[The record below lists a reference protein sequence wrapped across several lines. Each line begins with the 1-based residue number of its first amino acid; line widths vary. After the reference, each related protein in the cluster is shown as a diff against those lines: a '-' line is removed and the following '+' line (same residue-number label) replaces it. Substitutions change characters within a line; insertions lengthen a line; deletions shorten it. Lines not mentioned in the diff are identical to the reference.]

1 MRLFSTISNKWQG
14 FVGENPVNAL
24 LGQFRRELLGIA
36 IFSMI
41 INLLMLTP
49 TIYMLQ
55 VFDRFLKSQNGAT
68 LIAVSAI
75 ALFLFLIMAFA
86 EWARA
91 RVLVRAGVRFD
102 EMLNSEVFRAS
113 LSASLRNKNR
123 NLSEAFSDLTNLRQF
138 MTGVGVYAIFDTP
151 WIPVYTLVSFL
162 LHPLLGLLVLF
173 FVVMLGGLLLWS
185 QRFHGGIDQPLL
197 EANLKTSSFIQAKL
211 RHAEVIAS
219 MGMLDSLKAR
229 WKSLNGRQL
238 AIGAVAHDRMERV
251 QGLIKFV
258 QYSQQSLTLAFG
270 AFLVV
275 EGQLTAGAMV
285 AATMLV
291 ARACQPVQLFVS
303 SWRASMAARISYQR
317 LVELLE
323 TNPAPIAIETH
334 KPVVGDVKVIDL
346 SAKVEGRDQ
355 PILSNFAGIACGK
368 LNGFKSISSPEWAIA
383 CFFGAAPHIWHNHD
397 GQVLIDEIAVNDWDR
412 HHLGR
417 FLGYVPQDV
426 ELFDGTLA
434 DNISRFGAR
443 EPKKIVA
450 AAKAAG
456 VHEMIL
462 RLPQGYDTQMGVAGS
477 ALSGGQRQR
486 LALARALYDD
496 PSLVVLDEA
505 NANLDDAGE
514 AALMSA
520 VRRLRDAGK
529 VVIFITHRSGVLAIA
544 DRIMLIDDGQMVAFG
559 ERDNVLAI
567 LRQQAAI

>member
-1 MRLFSTISNKWQG
+1 MSIFSSVSDKWQS
-14 FVGENPVNAL
+14 FVEENPVNAL
-24 LGQFRRELLGIA
+24 LGQFRRELVGIA

-55 VFDRFLKSQNGAT
+55 VFDRFLRSQNVAT
-68 LIAVSAI
+68 LIAISAI
-75 ALFLFLIMAFA
+75 ALFLFLVMAFA

-113 LSASLRNKNR
+113 FSASLRNKNR

-138 MTGVGVYAIFDTP
+138 MTGVGVFAVFDTP
-151 WIPVYTLVSFL
+151 WIPIYTFVSFM

-173 FVVMLGGLLLWS
+173 FVITLAALLWWS

-197 EANLKTSSFIQAKL
+197 EANIKTSNFIQAKL
-211 RHAEVIAS
+211 RNAEVIAS
-219 MGMLDSLKAR
+219 MGMLESLKSR
-229 WKSLNGRQL
+229 WQALNGRQL
-238 AIGAVAHDRMERV
+238 ALGAVAHDRMERV
-251 QGLIKFV
+251 QGVIKFV
-258 QYSQQSLTLAFG
+258 QYAQQSLTLAFG

-275 EGQLTAGAMV
+275 EGELTAGAMV

-303 SWRASMAARISYQR
+303 SWRASMAARISYRR
-317 LVELLE
+317 LVDLLE
-323 TNPAPIAIETH
+323 ANPE
-334 KPVVGDVKVIDL
+334 PVVVAAVNHIAGDVKLVDL
-346 SAKVEGRDQ
+346 TAKVDGRDQ
-355 PILSNFAGIACGK
+355 PILVNINAHFRPGELIAIVGPSGSGK
-368 LNGFKSISSPEWAIA
+368 STLARCVLGLWESYE
-383 CFFGAAPHIWHNHD
+383 
-397 GQVLIDEIAVNDWDR
+397 GQVLIDGVAVNKWDR
-412 HHLGR
+412 HYLGR
-417 FLGYVPQDV
+417 YIGYVPQDV

-434 DNISRFGAR
+434 DNISRFGVR
-443 EPKKIVA
+443 EPQKIVA

-462 RLPQGYDTQMGVAGS
+462 RLPQGYDTQMGIAGS
-477 ALSGGQRQR
+477 GLSGGQRQR
-486 LALARALYDD
+486 LALARALYDE

-514 AALMSA
+514 AALMMA

-529 VVIFITHRSGVLAIA
+529 LVIFISHRSGVLSIA
-544 DRIMLIDDGQMVAFG
+544 DRVMLMGEGQIVLFG
-559 ERDNVLAI
+559 EREKVLAT
-567 LRQQAAI
+567 LRQQPSV

>member
-1 MRLFSTISNKWQG
+1 MRLFSTISNNWQG
-14 FVGENPVNAL
+14 FLGDNPVNAL
-24 LGQFRRELLGIA
+24 LGQFRRELLGIG

-113 LSASLRNKNR
+113 FSASLRNKNR

-151 WIPVYTLVSFL
+151 WIPIYTLVSFL

-211 RHAEVIAS
+211 RNAEVIAS

-323 TNPAPIAIETH
+323 TNPAPIAIEAH

-346 SAKVEGRDQ
+346 IARVEGRDQ
-355 PILSNFAGIACGK
+355 PILSNFNAHFRPGELVAIVGPSGSGK
-368 LNGFKSISSPEWAIA
+368 STLARCILGL
-383 CFFGAAPHIWHNHD
+383 WHNHE

-514 AALMSA
+514 AALMTA

-529 VVIFITHRSGVLAIA
+529 VVIFISHRSGVLAIA
-544 DRIMLIDDGQMVAFG
+544 DRIMLIGDGQMVAFG
-559 ERDNVLAI
+559 ERDKVLAI

>member
-14 FVGENPVNAL
+14 FVEENPVNAL

-113 LSASLRNKNR
+113 FSASLRNKNR

-151 WIPVYTLVSFL
+151 WIPIYTLVSFL

-211 RHAEVIAS
+211 RNAEVIAS

-323 TNPAPIAIETH
+323 TNPAPIAIEAH

-355 PILSNFAGIACGK
+355 PILSNFNAHFRPGELVAIVGPSGSGK
-368 LNGFKSISSPEWAIA
+368 STLARCILGL
-383 CFFGAAPHIWHNHD
+383 WHNHD
-397 GQVLIDEIAVNDWDR
+397 GKVLIDEISVNDWDR

-559 ERDNVLAI
+559 ERDNALAI